1 MHSLAWATLEAYTDW
16 HQEKMSDCI
25 VPWNI
30 ERDNGR
36 KPRALTLREF
46 NKTRYE
52 NAFDL
57 TKADGFAMELFKKWL
72 YEDERDIPDEFPDRL
87 ERLNAQIDPE
97 RFADPDLLEYVDS
110 QRREIARQY
119 LLDRPDARA
128 SQREEEARFAAHH
141 AMGEPTYIF
150 GRKFADSKLLLDAEI
165 PDAAPDSS
173 RVKRGVL
180 RSETAA
186 EFMGL

>member
-1 MHSLAWATLEAYTDW
+1 MA
-16 HQEKMSDCI
+16 
-25 VPWNI
+25 
-30 ERDNGR
+30 
-36 KPRALTLREF
+36 
-46 NKTRYE
+46 
-52 NAFDL
+52 
-57 TKADGFAMELFKKWL
+57 
-72 YEDERDIPDEFPDRL
+72 
-87 ERLNAQIDPE
+87 
-97 RFADPDLLEYVDS
+97 
-110 QRREIARQY
+110 RRCEIIRQY

-173 RVKRGVL
+173 SRVKRGVL

-186 EFMGL
+186 KFMGL